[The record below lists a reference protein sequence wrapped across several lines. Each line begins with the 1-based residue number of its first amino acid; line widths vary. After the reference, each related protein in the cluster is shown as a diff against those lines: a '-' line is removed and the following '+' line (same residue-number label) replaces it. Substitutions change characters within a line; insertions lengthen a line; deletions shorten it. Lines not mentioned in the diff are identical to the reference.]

1 MFSVLIPV
9 PDSSEKAGDGVN
21 ILTKEVDT
29 LPNIAKNYS
38 EKNVSWVAVGDENYG
53 EGSSREHAAMEPRFR
68 GCRVVLVK
76 SFARIHEA
84 NLKKQGIL
92 PLTFED
98 KTDYEKIEQNDKLT
112 IKNLENLS
120 PGSKV
125 TVSIHKED
133 GSTMD
138 IDTSHSL
145 SEEQISWFESG
156 SALNYIKSN

>member
-1 MFSVLIPV
+1 M
-9 PDSSEKAGDGVN
+9 
-21 ILTKEVDT
+21 
-29 LPNIAKNYS
+29 
-38 EKNVSWVAVGDENYG
+38 
-53 EGSSREHAAMEPRFR
+53 
-68 GCRVVLVK
+68 VK

-98 KTDYEKIEQNDKLT
+98 KADYEKIEQNDKLT

-125 TVSIHKED
+125 TVSIQKED
-133 GSTMD
+133 GSKVD
-138 IDTSHSL
+138 IDTNHSL
-145 SEEQISWFESG
+145 SEEQISWFECG